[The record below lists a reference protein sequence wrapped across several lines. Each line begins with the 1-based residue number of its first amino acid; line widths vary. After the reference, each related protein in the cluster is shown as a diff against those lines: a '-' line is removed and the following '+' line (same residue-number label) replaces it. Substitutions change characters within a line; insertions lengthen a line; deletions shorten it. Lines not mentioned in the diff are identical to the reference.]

1 MAKQNWK
8 PIDLMDVIGMA
19 SNPVNPG
26 TKFAKRLLNVYTH
39 ERPGALTLRPG
50 YAPKYTAPSNTTIT
64 NSEVLNFGVFFDRQA
79 DPNGQEIICE
89 VQRGI
94 VEAIRDTDTNEPIV
108 PNTMQGFWFWV
119 RPYWD
124 GVQWL
129 NNWQW
134 VNQTIITKIT
144 AEDAAYPSK
153 IKVFGNLAHGIN
165 DDTLIGWTIY
175 NVTKNQYARIITCK
189 LETPHVWLNITLYD
203 NEWEIDDVVIIS
215 RCWIDVDEQLELYNN
230 VAKED
235 IVFHRIN
242 NDLRIGFGGEENR
255 PGLML
260 GYRKNYLLL
269 NEIDFTEKDPALLES
284 DVIEKFA
291 KTDGII
297 LEKNILDKENY
308 GVEITTSEGTLEAGT
323 YYFKMTGIA
332 DDFEEQ
338 LVAESNIQL
347 VGDTTDI
354 IINPT
359 IIIGKNERRLTKLI
373 LYYSSDGITYYKISD
388 YVIRLQELSDPVLT
402 LEEGSFIRPDRVS
415 FSGEGNFHRDSNAA
429 STTNEIDSI
438 GQWQKSGSQ
447 FLNLYS
453 VESFIF
459 FTGNQIPSNGSNF
472 IVLWDNELQWTP
484 PFGYDNTTIK
494 SPQVTNAKQTLVI
507 EFDLMLTASSRIRI
521 SSEPVGIPNPFG
533 DDPAFIDI
541 QHNASPHWTHYSIQ
555 LEVNGRVTFRRYD
568 MWGGELSTLDYPI
581 GIDAFSVT
589 KVNPGTPEISSEEMT
604 DSLGYTPTYNLV
616 KGWDKVLLKDGRAY
630 YFNPY
635 VDKRYDNFIL
645 VSHIKPP
652 SIFMWDIASFDNF
665 RELEKYDSNELIG
678 AELLPNK
685 EILILKDASVTTLSD
700 DGRVGIAREPVY
712 GVDCISKSSIV
723 NINGLVFWCG
733 KEEVY
738 VLNIGRSLVPEPM
751 LKNTIRDLYL
761 AIEDKTK
768 IFGTRNRFNTYRIRV
783 DDEEQKTE
791 YLLTENGWVEERKWH
806 YAKIYRTGFNNK
818 LYFLNNGMIY
828 EEQVDFSLP
837 GIPYGEEVAD

>member
-50 YAPKYTAPSNTTIT
+50 YAPKYTAPSNSTIT

-79 DPNGQEIICE
+79 DPDGQEIICE
-89 VQRGI
+89 IQKGI
-94 VEAIRDTDTNEPIV
+94 IEAIRDTETDQPIV
-108 PNTMQGFWFWV
+108 ENTMQGFWFWV

-175 NVTKNQYARIITCK
+175 NVTKDQFARIITCK
-189 LETPHVWLNITLYD
+189 LETPHVWLNISLYN

-215 RCWIDVDEQLELYNN
+215 RAWIDVADHLELYNN
-230 VAKED
+230 VEKED
-235 IVFHRIN
+235 IVFHRVN
-242 NDLRIGFGGEENR
+242 NDLRIGFGGKANR
-255 PGLML
+255 PGLAL
-260 GYRKNYLLL
+260 GYRKQFRLIG
-269 NEIDFTEKDPALLES
+269 EIDFTQKDPAMLES
-284 DVIEKFA
+284 DMLEKFA
-291 KTDGII
+291 EFDGIMLDTCI
-297 LEKNILDKENY
+297 LNDKY
-308 GVEITTSEGTLEAGT
+308 GIELTSEDGGLEANT
-323 YYFKMTGIA
+323 YYFRLTGKMDGYA
-332 DDFEEQ
+332 EQ
-338 LVAESNIQL
+338 LIAEANIVVDGTKDIAARPYIILGKDNIIRLTDLKLYVGTDNINFYLIANYDITGEEYEQPNLVLEEDGILYVPQMKFEQEAEFHTESNAVSVEL
-347 VGDTTDI
+347 G
-354 IINPT
+354 
-359 IIIGKNERRLTKLI
+359 NE
-373 LYYSSDGITYYKISD
+373 S
-388 YVIRLQELSDPVLT
+388 
-402 LEEGSFIRPDRVS
+402 
-415 FSGEGNFHRDSNAA
+415 
-429 STTNEIDSI
+429 DSI
-438 GQWQKSGSQ
+438 GTWINIASDISTLTSASSFIMANWGVVTPQDGGSYLFLWALQFQKTDQMLIQSPFITPGKQLLKITFKIIVEFATTIRIQST
-447 FLNLYS
+447 LNLASYIDVPIEADGS
-453 VESFIF
+453 WKTVDVNLTVS
-459 FTGNQIPSNGSNF
+459 GNIIIYTPAGLPIPLN
-472 IVLWDNELQWTP
+472 Q
-484 PFGYDNTTIK
+484 K
-494 SPQVTNAKQTLVI
+494 
-507 EFDLMLTASSRIRI
+507 
-521 SSEPVGIPNPFG
+521 
-533 DDPAFIDI
+533 
-541 QHNASPHWTHYSIQ
+541 
-555 LEVNGRVTFRRYD
+555 
-568 MWGGELSTLDYPI
+568 I
-581 GIDAFSVT
+581 GIDSFSVT
-589 KVNPGTPEISSEEMT
+589 NPEGNPIEYGTEISDE
-604 DSLGYTPTYNLV
+604 LGYTPTYDLV
-616 KGWDKVLLKDGRAY
+616 KGWDTALLKDGRAY

-635 VDKRYDNFIL
+635 VDKRYDNFVL
-645 VSHIKPP
+645 VSPIAPP
-652 SIFMWDIASFDNF
+652 SIFMWDIASFANF

-700 DGRVGIAREPVY
+700 DGRVGITREPVY

-768 IFGTRNRFNTYRIRV
+768 IFGTRNRFNTYRIRIN
-783 DDEEQKTE
+783 DEEQKTE

-806 YAKIYRTGFNNK
+806 FPKIYRTGFNNK

-837 GIPYGEEVAD
+837 EIPYGEEVAD